1 MPGKPRQPILY
12 ADQMW
17 RQQRFIAAFM
27 VIVGLITTPLL
38 LYQGQLTKSFNFTF
52 ALYIPFGLL
61 LGGGFLYYKRR
72 SYVEPR
78 DQGLVI
84 STLTSTVTID
94 YDKIRMV
101 RALPLSNAFLDARRR
116 LIVPV
121 VKSLLD
127 KPAFFVRIRG
137 TDEELAAIKR
147 RLGSRMFYDDMIAL
161 PVADPDA
168 VVWGVNARLPEKLGQ
183 NLGGGR
189 RKRRR

>member
-1 MPGKPRQPILY
+1 M
-12 ADQMW
+12 
-17 RQQRFIAAFM
+17 
-27 VIVGLITTPLL
+27 
-38 LYQGQLTKSFNFTF
+38 LYQGQLTRQFNFTF
-52 ALYIPFGLL
+52 ALYVPFGLL

-72 SYVEPR
+72 SFVEPR
-78 DQGLVI
+78 DEGLVV
-84 STLTSTVTID
+84 STLTSKVTIG

-101 RALPLSNAFLDARRR
+101 RVQPLGNAFLDARRR
-116 LIVPV
+116 MIVPI
-121 VKSLLD
+121 VKSLID

-147 RLGSRMFYDDMIAL
+147 TLGSRMFFDDTIAL

-189 RKRRR
+189 RRKRRR